1 MAVTVMEKVPE
12 AVEHYNRITTAI
24 ATYNLSKGNI
34 VATVDAVQ
42 ATQFNYDTGN
52 RARLLKALPGGG
64 GRALITPIMM
74 FKTYGIGIAR
84 LLYGAMFDVVYK
96 KGGRLEAAKLASSQT
111 RGRINHYAYA
121 VRRCCWR
128 DNGSACN
135 GYSSCDKRC
144 L

>member
-74 FKTYGIGIAR
+74 FKTYDANN
-84 LLYGAMFDVVYK
+84 DVQNIRYWY
-96 KGGRLEAAKLASSQT
+96 RP
-111 RGRINHYAYA
+111 A
-121 VRRCCWR
+121 VVRC
-128 DNGSACN
+128 DV
-135 GYSSCDKRC
+135 
-144 L
+144 